1 MAVSLYGLRYKIAA
15 AAVLKAAA
23 RRGARL
29 PGARGAVTAAAQMLQ
44 PEGEATGSYRGL
56 AAGLL
61 RDALRGETGGEAL
74 TYDAVAGLVPA
85 AVTERP
91 PQVETLRAAAE
102 RTGAAADLIAL
113 GAACR
118 KSYIADFDA
127 SAEAYEQAFAANPKD
142 LRAVEGTVVS
152 GARSHFDWPR
162 IWAVAGTLKPSRGPL
177 AASATSA
184 TGATR
189 DDSAAGAARPPG
201 AEFWDAVDP
210 LFGPAPDAAALH
222 RAQEALSRHEKH
234 IGSLHQLLIETI
246 AERVQFLGAFGTGA
260 RLRGLMAQNRVQEL
274 RRIPLE
280 SALWL
285 KHLLGAYAWLEQDRA
300 LRRTAA
306 RPPVDTS
313 DPAVA
318 RQVEKLRADVALF
331 GGDPE
336 PLRVHAARRA
346 EEAAAWG
353 AALPAEQRMAELVAG
368 RRVAVVGP
376 AAGDQ
381 DLGELIDS
389 YDVVVRTNLR
399 RPLDPER
406 SAQIGT
412 RTDISYYAALDLIR
426 GYDQIAQ
433 TVESGQVQL
442 AVTRPHCLPAFEHPP
457 SWLRFAPFE
466 FGLHFRGAPL
476 GIQRILYDLLQHG
489 PAEIGLFHADF
500 YAGEETL
507 APGYR
512 DDALQFGPH
521 SQANDPVVMHD
532 LSFEFRFTQR
542 LVRAGLVTPHGTA
555 AEVLGLSAQQY
566 LQRLEDRSPLSGS
579 RHG

>member
-15 AAVLKAAA
+15 AAVVKAAA

-29 PGARGAVTAAAQMLQ
+29 PGARSAVTAAAQRLQ

-61 RDALRGETGGEAL
+61 QEALRGDAGGEAL
-74 TYDAVAGLVPA
+74 NYDAVAGLVPA
-85 AVTERP
+85 PEPERP

-102 RTGAAADLIAL
+102 HTGAAADLIAL

-118 KSYIADFDA
+118 KSYIADFEA
-127 SAEAYEQAFAANPKD
+127 SADAYAQAFAANPKD
-142 LRAVEGTVVS
+142 LRAVEGVLVS

-162 IWAVAGTLKPSRGPL
+162 IWAVAGTLKPARGPL
-177 AASATSA
+177 AASTS
-184 TGATR
+184 
-189 DDSAAGAARPPG
+189 
-201 AEFWDAVDP
+201 FWDAVDP
-210 LFGPAPDAAALH
+210 LFGPAPDAAALT
-222 RAQEALSRHEKH
+222 RAQEALSRHQND
-234 IGSLHQLLIETI
+234 IGSLHQLLIEAI
-246 AERVQFLGAFGTGA
+246 AERVQFLGGFGAGA

-285 KHLLGAYAWLEQDRA
+285 KHLLGAYAWLEQDRT
-300 LRRTAA
+300 LLRTAA

-336 PLRVHAARRA
+336 PLRVHAAQRA

-376 AAGDQ
+376 AAGGQEFGDQ
-381 DLGELIDS
+381 NLGELIDS

-466 FGLHFRGAPL
+466 FGLHFRGASL

>member
-15 AAVLKAAA
+15 AAVVKAAA

-29 PGARGAVTAAAQMLQ
+29 PGARSAVTAAAQRLQ

-61 RDALRGETGGEAL
+61 QEALRGEAGGEAL
-74 TYDAVAGLVPA
+74 NYDAVAGLVPA
-85 AVTERP
+85 PEPERP

-118 KSYIADFDA
+118 KSSIADFEA
-127 SAEAYEQAFAANPKD
+127 SADAYEQAFAANPKD
-142 LRAVEGTVVS
+142 LRAVEGVLVS

-162 IWAVAGTLKPSRGPL
+162 IWAVAGTLKPARGPL
-177 AASATSA
+177 AASTS
-184 TGATR
+184 
-189 DDSAAGAARPPG
+189 
-201 AEFWDAVDP
+201 FWDAVDP
-210 LFGPAPDAAALH
+210 LFVQTPDAAALA
-222 RAQEALSRHEKH
+222 RAQEALSRHEEH
-234 IGSLHQLLIETI
+234 VGSLHQLLIETI
-246 AERVQFLGAFGTGA
+246 AERIQFLGGFSTGA

-285 KHLLGAYAWLEQDRA
+285 KHLLGAYAWLEDEQA
-300 LRRTAA
+300 LRRTASRA
-306 RPPVDTS
+306 PVDTS
-313 DPAVA
+313 DPVVA

-331 GGDPE
+331 CGDPA
-336 PLRVHAARRA
+336 PLRDHAAQRA

-353 AALPAEQRMAELVAG
+353 AALPGEQRMAELVAG
-368 RRVAVVGP
+368 KRVAVVGP
-376 AAGDQ
+376 AAADQ
-381 DLGELIDS
+381 ELGELIDS

-399 RPLDPER
+399 RPLDRGRGP
-406 SAQIGT
+406 QIGT

-426 GYDQIAQ
+426 DYDQIAQ
-433 TVESGQVQL
+433 TVEAEQVQL
-442 AVTRPHCLPAFEHPP
+442 AVTRPHCLPAVEDPP

-466 FGLHFRGAPL
+466 FGLYFRGAPL

-500 YAGEETL
+500 YAGEKAL

-521 SQANDPVVMHD
+521 SQANDPIVMHD

-542 LVRAGLVTPHGTA
+542 LVRAGLLTPHGTA
-555 AEVLGLSAQQY
+555 AEVLGLSAEQY
-566 LQRLEDRSPLSGS
+566 LQRLEDRSPLAGG
-579 RHG
+579 RDG